1 MSLWHIFISLYKN
14 KMVKKAISHIH
25 AQTEHKD
32 RLVLVALVAVLAFT
46 VVNTALLVADADL
59 TSAALAMA

>member
-1 MSLWHIFISLYKN
+1 
-14 KMVKKAISHIH
+14 MVKKAISHIH

-46 VVNTALLVADADL
+46 VFNTALLVANADL
-59 TSAALAMA
+59 TEAMLALA

>member
-1 MSLWHIFISLYKN
+1 MTYLYIFNTKN

-46 VVNTALLVADADL
+46 VVNTALLVANADL
-59 TSAALAMA
+59 TEAMLALA